1 MTMNSPTQYCE
12 VTLTVPRRNADA
24 LGSYII
30 DNITQGL
37 ILEEEDDSE
46 TTAIR
51 FYVPE
56 EFSTDQ
62 QSALRCYLDEIVKP
76 SDDSPSIS
84 TRLVK
89 NVEWAERYRESVTA
103 VTVAGDV
110 VIRPPWV
117 EPDETAKYDILIE
130 PKMAFGT
137 GTHETTRSC
146 LGVIRRKFTAGGRF
160 LDLGCGSGIL
170 SILADKMGAAGIK
183 AIDNDVIA
191 IDNCKEN
198 FAINNVT
205 AEHEVLFGSIEKCRH
220 DLPFDFICANI
231 IKSTVLPML
240 PDLHSLTA
248 SGGLLV
254 LSGLLEADEEE
265 TIAALREQKIDSF
278 EIVRDNLW
286 LTFVISRE

>member
-12 VTLTVPRRNADA
+12 VTLTVPRQNADA
-24 LGSYII
+24 LGNYII

-37 ILEEEDDSE
+37 ILEEEDDLE

-56 EFSTDQ
+56 KFSADQ
-62 QSALRCYLDEIVKP
+62 HSALCCYLDEIVNP
-76 SDDSPSIS
+76 TDDSPTIS

-110 VIRPPWV
+110 VIRPPWA
-117 EPDETAKYDILIE
+117 EPDEKAKYDILIE

-137 GTHETTRSC
+137 GSHETTRSC
-146 LGVIRRKFTAGGRF
+146 LGVIRRRFKTGGRF

-170 SILADKMGAAGIK
+170 SILVDKMGAAFIK
-183 AIDNDVIA
+183 AIDYDVIA

-198 FAINNVT
+198 FAINKVK

-231 IKSTVLPML
+231 IKSTILPML
-240 PDLHSLTA
+240 TDLRSLTA
-248 SGGLLV
+248 KGGLLV

-265 TIAALREQKIDSF
+265 TIVALRELKINSF

-286 LTFVISRE
+286 LTFVIGRE